1 MKIINHQLINE
12 PFFIPDWDVKHLL
25 IGTFN
30 PEGGEPVNYYYG
42 RPKNQTWN
50 LLSKIFHCDFNP
62 NSQDF
67 FALLRK
73 NKIACVDMIN
83 QLKASVN
90 RVDRIIGKGYKD
102 TEIINGS
109 VERLYNTVAIKEII
123 EKNENIKVYTTW
135 GNGSNLKEWR
145 DETAKL
151 GGIIKLKSPS
161 LAAAVPKGSIKFD
174 YMLDDWSGKISSN
187 LISLR
192 RNYSPPKTPNVT
204 IV

>member
-1 MKIINHQLINE
+1 MKIINHQFINE
-12 PFFIPDWDVKHLL
+12 PFFIPDWDIKHLL

-50 LLSKIFHCDFNP
+50 LLSKIFNCDFNP

-67 FALLRK
+67 FTLLRK

-90 RVDRIIGKGYKD
+90 QVDKIIGKGYKD

-109 VERLYNTVAIKEII
+109 VARLYNTQAIKEII
-123 EKNENIKVYTTW
+123 KKNENIKVYTTW
-135 GNGSNLKEWR
+135 GNGSKLREWR

-151 GGIIKLKSPS
+151 GGLITLKSPS

-174 YMLDDWSGKISSN
+174 YMLDDWSQKISRKRY
-187 LISLR
+187 I
-192 RNYSPPKTPNVT
+192 
-204 IV
+204 

>member
-1 MKIINHQLINE
+1 V
-12 PFFIPDWDVKHLL
+12 F
-25 IGTFN
+25 GT
-30 PEGGEPVNYYYG
+30 
-42 RPKNQTWN
+42 
-50 LLSKIFHCDFNP
+50 L
-62 NSQDF
+62 
-67 FALLRK
+67 
-73 NKIACVDMIN
+73 
-83 QLKASVN
+83 VN